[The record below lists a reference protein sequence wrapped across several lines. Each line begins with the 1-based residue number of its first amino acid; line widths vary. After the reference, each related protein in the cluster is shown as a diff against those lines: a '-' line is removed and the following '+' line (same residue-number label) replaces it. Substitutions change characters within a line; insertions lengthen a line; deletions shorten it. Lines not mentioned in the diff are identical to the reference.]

1 MMQAINQPTDIDLT
15 RHAVIEASAGTGKTY
30 TITHLV
36 RRLLL
41 EQKLPITKIILVTFT
56 DKATS
61 ELKTRIHEMLVS
73 ELKNHQEQSAE
84 WTLLAVALRD
94 VQQAS
99 IFTIHGFCQRVL
111 KEYAF
116 EQGAVLDK
124 ALVDDHQVILSE
136 LHALKRTWP
145 ALENITDRL
154 VYADLTMAK
163 LDKLLTDLAKNMQS
177 GDEVIPD
184 VSGLAFDAAQKQ
196 LADYGPV
203 DNQSIEQALQAL
215 PGLSGRKKPHR
226 LKKLYAALNILD
238 EITGRKI
245 DVKWLMK
252 NQKNLVDNIE
262 GLLSTEELAEVQ
274 EASESPENDAFLS
287 WFDGALRIK
296 DAVVKAFHSVKY
308 ELVVN
313 QLISLKERIQ
323 KHKKSRGLI
332 SYNDM
337 IADLSSVLQQEAA
350 AADPQDRPLT
360 QQLRQ
365 RYRVA
370 LIDEFQD
377 TDEHQWHIFR
387 TVFVAQ
393 GVAQRLVLI
402 GDPKQSIYAFRGANI
417 HTYEAA
423 KATLIDTH
431 EGLGYRLS
439 TNYRAIPALTQSLN
453 RFFSEPADDMPAW
466 YAPAAVVVDSPSE
479 QQRSDNGGPLLLT
492 DHSGTEALN
501 LVQATGDGLLVGAL
515 REQLA
520 NRMAA
525 VIKNNLLGR
534 LHFKVKNSEKIL
546 TAGDVCVLVRTKAD
560 AIPIEAALDRL
571 QIPHTF
577 YKKNKLYQSEAA
589 IQLQVMLTALAFPDQ
604 RRHVNNA
611 WLGLFFRLS
620 AEQIQS
626 LNDHQNLLETRDS
639 EGVEQAMHIWLRL
652 KVQAAQRDWVGVF
665 LTLMEDAGTTDRLY
679 QAGSWRLLSNLKQI
693 IQELVKV
700 AIQQQLD
707 AHGLLHQLLD
717 WRNSK
722 SISEDDLQQKDTERP
737 AVQIMTVH
745 SSKGLEFPVVFLF
758 GAHSE
763 SRAADYYQYHNPS
776 NRRQVFDLARS
787 NKALFEA
794 ENLAENQRLHYVA
807 MTRAVFKLFVSAYP
821 PEVSNENKSFY
832 QQEVIPRLFSHF
844 NELAFNELGGQ
855 HEWSVTGPVIE
866 DPATSIKPARD
877 LSMAAVD
884 LPDNLY
890 QRSRQIHSFSSLQ
903 RRSQAIPGQVS
914 DLQSMAK
921 AQRDDLATD
930 LSPIW
935 PATTPDKPTIPG
947 GAQTGNVLH
956 GIFENIPFA
965 IAKAC
970 DEFNEFNNNQEVMA
984 VIESQMQSFLMN
996 NTELKDEQGRVVS
1009 NYQQELARWVWHT
1022 LRKPLAALNGL
1033 RLCELEPADKRH
1045 EMSFFW
1051 AHDRQVLTG
1060 FIDLL
1065 FKVPGDGGKY
1075 YILDWKSS
1083 LSPQGYAPATLASE
1097 VMATHNY
1104 HDQYRWYTLA
1114 VKTWFAGLGLPA
1126 AHLAGAL
1133 YLFSRGID
1141 SEAND
1146 QDGIFYQDLSTGEF
1160 EIEPLRRALH
1170 EQINQSHTTGER
1182 SR

>member
-1 MMQAINQPTDIDLT
+1 MMQAIKQPTDIDLT

-41 EQKLPITKIILVTFT
+41 EQKLPITQILLVTFT

-73 ELKNHQEQSAE
+73 ELKNHQEQSPE

-154 VYADLTMAK
+154 NQTDLTMTK

-177 GDEVIPD
+177 GDEIIPD

-203 DNQSIEQALQAL
+203 DNQSIEQALQDL

-226 LKKLYAALNILD
+226 LKKLYVALNVLD
-238 EITGRKI
+238 EITGSNI
-245 DVKWLMK
+245 DVKRLMK
-252 NQKNLVDNIE
+252 NQKKLVDNI
-262 GLLSTEELAEVQ
+262 GGILSTEELAEVQ
-274 EASESPENDAFLS
+274 EASKSPGNDAFLS

-350 AADPQDRPLT
+350 EDPEERPLT

-365 RYRVA
+365 RYQVA

-387 TVFVAQ
+387 TVFVAP
-393 GVAQRLVLI
+393 GVPQRLVLI

-431 EGLGYRLS
+431 GGLGYRLS
-439 TNYRAIPALTQSLN
+439 TNYRAIPALTQCLN

-466 YAPAAVVVDSPSE
+466 YAPDTVVVESPSE
-479 QQRSDNGGPLLLT
+479 QQRIDNGGPLLLT

-520 NRMAA
+520 NRMASL
-525 VIKNNLLGR
+525 IKNNLLDR
-534 LHFKVKNSEKIL
+534 LGFKIKNTEKTL
-546 TAGDVCVLVRTKAD
+546 TAGDVCFLVRTKAD
-560 AIPIEAALDRL
+560 AMPIEAALDRL

-589 IQLQVMLTALAFPDQ
+589 IQLQVLLTALAFPDQ

-626 LNDHQNLLETRDS
+626 LNDHQNLAETNDS
-639 EGVEQAMHIWLRL
+639 QGTDQAMHIWLQL
-652 KVQAAQRDWVGVF
+652 KVQASQRDWVAVF

-679 QAGSWRLLSNLKQI
+679 QTGSWRLLSNLKQI
-693 IQELVKV
+693 IQDLLRV
-700 AIQQQLD
+700 ALQQQLD
-707 AHGLLHQLLD
+707 AHGLLHQLMD

-758 GAHSE
+758 GAHSD
-763 SRAADYYQYHNPS
+763 SRAPDYYQYHNPA

-821 PEVSNENKSFY
+821 PEVSNDNKSFY
-832 QQEVIPRLFSHF
+832 QQEVIPRLMAQF
-844 NELAFNELGGQ
+844 NGHDGH
-855 HEWSVTGPVIE
+855 HEWQVTGPALE
-866 DPATSIKPARD
+866 DQAEIDKLASRD
-877 LSMAAVD
+877 LNIVGLE
-884 LPDNLY
+884 LPENLY

-903 RRSQAIPGQVS
+903 RRTQTLPGQVS

-921 AQRDDLATD
+921 AQRDDLSSDT
-930 LSPIW
+930 PQIW
-935 PATTPDKPTIPG
+935 PAATTEKPSIPG

-956 GIFENIPFA
+956 GIFENLPFA
-965 IAKAC
+965 LAKQC
-970 DEFNEFNNNQEVMA
+970 SDFEEFNKNQEVMA

-996 NTELKDEQGRVVS
+996 NTELKDDQGRVVS
-1009 NYQQELARWVWHT
+1009 NYRQEFARWVWNT
-1022 LRKPLAALNGL
+1022 LRKPMAAVGGL
-1033 RLCELEPADKRH
+1033 RLCELEPAHKRH

-1051 AHDRQVLTG
+1051 AHEGQVLTG

-1065 FKVPGDGGKY
+1065 FKVPGDAGEY
-1075 YILDWKSS
+1075 YLLDWKSN
-1083 LSPQGYAPATLASE
+1083 LSPQGYAPEILATE
-1097 VMATHNY
+1097 VMAAHNY

-1114 VKTWFAGLGLPA
+1114 VKTWFDRLSLPDA
-1126 AHLAGAL
+1126 RLAGAL

-1141 SEAND
+1141 CEAND
-1146 QDGIFYQDLSTGEF
+1146 QDGVFYQDLNTGEF
-1160 EIEPLRRALH
+1160 ELEQLQRALLQ
-1170 EQINQSHTTGER
+1170 QINQLHSTGER
-1182 SR
+1182 SG